1 MNVTAAMSAWR
12 YDKRLLLSCQPQ
24 VNSSPLRMFDRP
36 LTLFNGAPRRAL
48 WLLAALVS
56 LVHWWVLAEGR
67 WDLGLNNA
75 TPTRP
80 PANLVFNTR
89 RIEVPAPTAS
99 KPAARV
105 IQPARLRVK
114 PAATKTAAP
123 EASPLPAEAPSILA
137 AAAVLPEPALPPPPV
152 APAEASP
159 GKTDLQPQAQ
169 APAVPAEPLPAVAAA
184 QPEPAKV
191 PPALS
196 IPSSVRLKYKL
207 TGLSRGLNYHANGE
221 LNWLREANRYESSM
235 VVSAFLLGSR
245 SMTSVGEVTADGLA
259 PKRFGDKARNE
270 LAVHFDADKG
280 KITFSANR
288 PELPWQRGAQD
299 RLSVFF
305 QLAGLLGGQADGVPT
320 GTRIALYTVG
330 PRDAETWTFIVE
342 NMDNLSLPMGE
353 IKALRLTREPKREF
367 DQKIE
372 TWFAPSMSYWPVRI
386 KITQS
391 NGDFVDQQL
400 SGTSA
405 P

>member
-1 MNVTAAMSAWR
+1 MT
-12 YDKRLLLSCQPQ
+12 
-24 VNSSPLRMFDRP
+24 DRP
-36 LTLFNGAPRRAL
+36 PTLTHSAPRRAL
-48 WLLAALVS
+48 WVRAALVS
-56 LVHWWVLAEGR
+56 LVHWWVLADGP
-67 WDLGLNNA
+67 WDLGLSQA
-75 TPTRP
+75 SPSQP
-80 PANLVFNTR
+80 PAKLVFDTR
-89 RIEVPAPTAS
+89 RIELPAPAPS

-105 IQPARLRVK
+105 IQSARVSAKPSAAKTSAPA
-114 PAATKTAAP
+114 
-123 EASPLPAEAPSILA
+123 ASPLPAEAAPVLA
-137 AAAVLPEPALPPPPV
+137 AAPVLPEPAAPPLP
-152 APAEASP
+152 AAQAEASP
-159 GKTDLQPQAQ
+159 GQTDSQPQAQ
-169 APAVPAEPLPAVAAA
+169 APAAQTETPPAVAATQSA
-184 QPEPAKV
+184 QSPS
-191 PPALS
+191 ALS
-196 IPSSVRLKYKL
+196 IPSSVRLTYKM

-221 LNWLREANRYESSM
+221 LNWRREANRYESSM

-259 PKRFGDKARNE
+259 PKRFGDKARSE
-270 LAVHFDADKG
+270 LAAHFDADKG

-305 QLAGLLGGQADGVPT
+305 QLAGLLAGQAGAVPT

-330 PRDAETWTFIVE
+330 PRDAETWTFIVDSME
-342 NMDNLSLPMGE
+342 NLNLPVGD
-353 IKALRLTREPKREF
+353 IKALRVTREPLREF

-400 SGTSA
+400 SGSSA

>member
-1 MNVTAAMSAWR
+1 MT
-12 YDKRLLLSCQPQ
+12 
-24 VNSSPLRMFDRP
+24 DRP
-36 LTLFNGAPRRAL
+36 PTLTHSAPRRAL
-48 WLLAALVS
+48 WALAALVC
-56 LVHWWVLAEGR
+56 LVHWWVLADGP
-67 WDLGLNNA
+67 WDLGLNKA
-75 TPTRP
+75 SPGRP
-80 PANLVFNTR
+80 PANLVFDTR
-89 RIEVPAPTAS
+89 RIELPAPAPS

-105 IQPARLRVK
+105 IQSARASVK
-114 PAATKTAAP
+114 PSAAMVSAPAA
-123 EASPLPAEAPSILA
+123 STLPAEAPPVLA
-137 AAAVLPEPALPPPPV
+137 AAPVLPEPAEPPLPAAPAEDPPV
-152 APAEASP
+152 LAAAPVLPEPAAPPLPAAPAEAPP
-159 GKTDLQPQAQ
+159 GQTDTQPQAQ
-169 APAVPAEPLPAVAAA
+169 APAAQEETPPAFSATEPQPA
-184 QPEPAKV
+184 QSPS
-191 PPALS
+191 ALS
-196 IPSSVRLKYKL
+196 IPSSVRLTYKM

-221 LNWLREANRYESSM
+221 LNWRREANRYESSM

-270 LAVHFDADKG
+270 LAAHFDADKG

-305 QLAGLLGGQADGVPT
+305 QLAGLLAGQAGAVPT

-342 NMDNLSLPMGE
+342 TMDNLSLPVGE

-400 SGTSA
+400 SGSSE

>member
-1 MNVTAAMSAWR
+1 MT
-12 YDKRLLLSCQPQ
+12 
-24 VNSSPLRMFDRP
+24 DRP
-36 LTLFNGAPRRAL
+36 PTLTHSAPRRAL
-48 WLLAALVS
+48 WVLAALVS
-56 LVHWWVLAEGR
+56 LVHWWVLADGP
-67 WDLGLNNA
+67 WDLGLNK
-75 TPTRP
+75 TSPSRP
-80 PANLVFNTR
+80 PANLVFDTR
-89 RIEVPAPTAS
+89 RIELPAPAPS

-105 IQPARLRVK
+105 IQSARASVK
-114 PAATKTAAP
+114 PSAAMVSAPAASTLPAEDPPVLAAAP
-123 EASPLPAEAPSILA
+123 ALPEPAAPPLPAAPAEAP
-137 AAAVLPEPALPPPPV
+137 
-152 APAEASP
+152 P
-159 GKTDLQPQAQ
+159 GHTDTQPQAQ
-169 APAVPAEPLPAVAAA
+169 APAAQKETPPAVSATEPQPA
-184 QPEPAKV
+184 QPPS
-191 PPALS
+191 ALS
-196 IPSSVRLKYKL
+196 IPSSVRLTYKM

-221 LNWLREANRYESSM
+221 LNWRREANRYESSM

-270 LAVHFDADKG
+270 LAAHFDADKG

-305 QLAGLLGGQADGVPT
+305 QLAGLLAGQAGAAPT

-342 NMDNLSLPMGE
+342 SMDNLSLPVGE

-400 SGTSA
+400 SGSSE

>member
-1 MNVTAAMSAWR
+1 MSAWR
-12 YDKRLLLSCQPQ
+12 YDKWLLLTCQPR
-24 VNSSPLRMFDRP
+24 VNSSSPHMIDRP
-36 LTLFNGAPRRAL
+36 LTLIHSAPRRAL

-56 LVHWWVLAEGR
+56 LVHWWVLADGPL
-67 WDLGLNNA
+67 DLGLKQA
-75 TPTRP
+75 TPTP
-80 PANLVFNTR
+80 LPANLVFNTR
-89 RIEVPAPTAS
+89 HIEVPAPPAS
-99 KPAARV
+99 TPAAGFIQSARV
-105 IQPARLRVK
+105 RVK
-114 PAATKTAAP
+114 PPTTRTAALA
-123 EASPLPAEAPSILA
+123 ASPGPAEAPSIMA
-137 AAAVLPEPALPPPPV
+137 AAPVLPEPAAAPLPV
-152 APAEASP
+152 APVNASP
-159 GKTDLQPQAQ
+159 GQTDAQPQAQ
-169 APAVPAEPLPAVAAA
+169 APAVPAA
-184 QPEPAKV
+184 QPPVVATAQPALA
-191 PPALS
+191 PSALS
-196 IPSSVRLKYKL
+196 IPSSVRLTYKM

-270 LAVHFDADKG
+270 LAAHFDADKG

-288 PELPWQRGAQD
+288 PELPWQQGAQD

-305 QLAGLLGGQADGVPT
+305 QLAGLLAGQAGAVPT
-320 GTRIALYTVG
+320 GTRIAIYTVG
-330 PRDAETWTFIVE
+330 PRDADTWTFVIE
-342 NMDNLSLPMGE
+342 DIEKLSLPMGE
-353 IKALRLTREPKREF
+353 IQALRLTREPKREF

>member
-1 MNVTAAMSAWR
+1 MT
-12 YDKRLLLSCQPQ
+12 
-24 VNSSPLRMFDRP
+24 DRP
-36 LTLFNGAPRRAL
+36 PTLTHSAPRRAL
-48 WLLAALVS
+48 CVLAALVS
-56 LVHWWVLAEGR
+56 LVHWWVLADGP
-67 WDLGLNNA
+67 WDLGLSQA
-75 TPTRP
+75 SPSQP
-80 PANLVFNTR
+80 PANLVFDTR
-89 RIEVPAPTAS
+89 RIELPAPAPS

-105 IQPARLRVK
+105 IQSARVSAKPSAAKTLAPA
-114 PAATKTAAP
+114 
-123 EASPLPAEAPSILA
+123 ASPLPAEAAPLLA
-137 AAAVLPEPALPPPPV
+137 AAPVLPEPALPEPAAPPLPA
-152 APAEASP
+152 APAEATP
-159 GKTDLQPQAQ
+159 GQTDTQPQAQ
-169 APAVPAEPLPAVAAA
+169 APAAQTETPPAVAAPQSA
-184 QPEPAKV
+184 QSPS
-191 PPALS
+191 ALS
-196 IPSSVRLKYKL
+196 IPSSVRLTYKM

-221 LNWLREANRYESSM
+221 LNWRREANRYESSM

-270 LAVHFDADKG
+270 LAAHFDADKG

-305 QLAGLLGGQADGVPT
+305 QLAGLLAGQAGAVPT

-342 NMDNLSLPMGE
+342 SMENLNLPVGD
-353 IKALRLTREPKREF
+353 IKALRVTREPLREF

-400 SGTSA
+400 SGSSA

>member
-1 MNVTAAMSAWR
+1 MTE
-12 YDKRLLLSCQPQ
+12 
-24 VNSSPLRMFDRP
+24 RP
-36 LTLFNGAPRRAL
+36 PTLTHSAPRRAL
-48 WLLAALVS
+48 WVLAALVS
-56 LVHWWVLAEGR
+56 LVHWWVLADGP
-67 WDLGLNNA
+67 WDLGLSQA
-75 TPTRP
+75 SPSQP
-80 PANLVFNTR
+80 PAKLVFDTR
-89 RIEVPAPTAS
+89 RIELPAPAPS
-99 KPAARV
+99 KPAVRLIQSARV
-105 IQPARLRVK
+105 SAKPSAAQTSAPA
-114 PAATKTAAP
+114 
-123 EASPLPAEAPSILA
+123 ASPLPAEAAPVLA
-137 AAAVLPEPALPPPPV
+137 AAPVLPEPALPEPAAPPLPA
-152 APAEASP
+152 APAEATP
-159 GKTDLQPQAQ
+159 GQTDTQPQAQ
-169 APAVPAEPLPAVAAA
+169 APAAQTEIPPAVAAPQSA
-184 QPEPAKV
+184 QLPS
-191 PPALS
+191 ALS
-196 IPSSVRLKYKL
+196 IPSSVRLTYKM

-221 LNWLREANRYESSM
+221 LNWRREANRYESSM

-270 LAVHFDADKG
+270 LAAHFDADKG

-305 QLAGLLGGQADGVPT
+305 QLAGLLAGQAGAVPT

-342 NMDNLSLPMGE
+342 SMENLNLPVGD
-353 IKALRLTREPKREF
+353 IKALRVTREPLREF

-400 SGTSA
+400 SGSSA

>member
-1 MNVTAAMSAWR
+1 
-12 YDKRLLLSCQPQ
+12 
-24 VNSSPLRMFDRP
+24 
-36 LTLFNGAPRRAL
+36 
-48 WLLAALVS
+48 
-56 LVHWWVLAEGR
+56 
-67 WDLGLNNA
+67 
-75 TPTRP
+75 
-80 PANLVFNTR
+80 
-89 RIEVPAPTAS
+89 
-99 KPAARV
+99 
-105 IQPARLRVK
+105 
-114 PAATKTAAP
+114 
-123 EASPLPAEAPSILA
+123 
-137 AAAVLPEPALPPPPV
+137 
-152 APAEASP
+152 
-159 GKTDLQPQAQ
+159 
-169 APAVPAEPLPAVAAA
+169 
-184 QPEPAKV
+184 
-191 PPALS
+191 
-196 IPSSVRLKYKL
+196 
-207 TGLSRGLNYHANGE
+207 
-221 LNWLREANRYESSM
+221 M

-270 LAVHFDADKG
+270 LAAHFDADKG

-305 QLAGLLGGQADGVPT
+305 QLAGLLAGQAGAVPT

-342 NMDNLSLPMGE
+342 NMDNLSLPVGD

-400 SGTSA
+400 SGSSE

>member
-1 MNVTAAMSAWR
+1 
-12 YDKRLLLSCQPQ
+12 
-24 VNSSPLRMFDRP
+24 
-36 LTLFNGAPRRAL
+36 
-48 WLLAALVS
+48 
-56 LVHWWVLAEGR
+56 
-67 WDLGLNNA
+67 LGLNNA

-89 RIEVPAPTAS
+89 RIEVPAPAAS

-184 QPEPAKV
+184 QPEPTQS
-191 PPALS
+191 PSALS
-196 IPSSVRLKYKL
+196 IPNSVRLSYKI

-245 SMTSVGEVTADGLA
+245 SMTSVGEVTADGLS

-305 QLAGLLGGQADGVPT
+305 QLAGLLGGQAGAVPT

-342 NMDNLSLPMGE
+342 NMENLSLPMGE

>member
-1 MNVTAAMSAWR
+1 
-12 YDKRLLLSCQPQ
+12 
-24 VNSSPLRMFDRP
+24 
-36 LTLFNGAPRRAL
+36 
-48 WLLAALVS
+48 
-56 LVHWWVLAEGR
+56 
-67 WDLGLNNA
+67 
-75 TPTRP
+75 
-80 PANLVFNTR
+80 
-89 RIEVPAPTAS
+89 

-105 IQPARLRVK
+105 IHSARASVK
-114 PAATKTAAP
+114 PSAAKTSPPA
-123 EASPLPAEAPSILA
+123 ASPLPAGAPPVLA
-137 AAAVLPEPALPPPPV
+137 AAPALPEPAAPPLPA
-152 APAEASP
+152 APAEAPP
-159 GKTDLQPQAQ
+159 GQTDTQPQAQ
-169 APAVPAEPLPAVAAA
+169 APAAQEETPPAVSATEPQPA
-184 QPEPAKV
+184 QSPS
-191 PPALS
+191 ALS
-196 IPSSVRLKYKL
+196 IPSSVRLTYKM

-221 LNWLREANRYESSM
+221 LNWRREANRYESSM

-270 LAVHFDADKG
+270 LAAHFDSDKG

-305 QLAGLLGGQADGVPT
+305 QLAGLLAGQAGAVPT

-342 NMDNLSLPMGE
+342 TMDNLSLPAGE

-400 SGTSA
+400 SGSSE

>member
-1 MNVTAAMSAWR
+1 MT
-12 YDKRLLLSCQPQ
+12 
-24 VNSSPLRMFDRP
+24 DRP
-36 LTLFNGAPRRAL
+36 PTLTHSAPRRAL
-48 WLLAALVS
+48 WALAALVC
-56 LVHWWVLAEGR
+56 LVHWWVLADGP
-67 WDLGLNNA
+67 WDLGLNKA
-75 TPTRP
+75 SPSRP
-80 PANLVFNTR
+80 PANLVFDTR
-89 RIEVPAPTAS
+89 RIELPAPAPS

-105 IQPARLRVK
+105 IQSARASVK
-114 PAATKTAAP
+114 PSAAMVSAPAA
-123 EASPLPAEAPSILA
+123 STLPAEDPPVLA
-137 AAAVLPEPALPPPPV
+137 AAPVLPEPAAPPLPAAPAEDPPV
-152 APAEASP
+152 LAAAPVLPEPAAPPLPAAPAEAPP
-159 GKTDLQPQAQ
+159 GQTDTQPQAQ
-169 APAVPAEPLPAVAAA
+169 APAAQEETPPAVSATEPQPA
-184 QPEPAKV
+184 QSPS
-191 PPALS
+191 ALS
-196 IPSSVRLKYKL
+196 IPSSVRLTYKM

-221 LNWLREANRYESSM
+221 LNWRREANRYESSM

-270 LAVHFDADKG
+270 LAAHFDADKG

-305 QLAGLLGGQADGVPT
+305 QLAGLLAGQAGAVPT

-342 NMDNLSLPMGE
+342 TMDNLSLPLGE

-400 SGTSA
+400 SGSSE

>member
-1 MNVTAAMSAWR
+1 MT
-12 YDKRLLLSCQPQ
+12 
-24 VNSSPLRMFDRP
+24 DRP
-36 LTLFNGAPRRAL
+36 PTLTHSAPRRAL
-48 WLLAALVS
+48 WVLAALVS
-56 LVHWWVLAEGR
+56 LVHWWVLADGP
-67 WDLGLNNA
+67 WDLGLGQA
-75 TPTRP
+75 SPSQP
-80 PANLVFNTR
+80 PANLVFDTR
-89 RIEVPAPTAS
+89 RIELPAPTPS

-105 IQPARLRVK
+105 IQSARVSAKPSAAQTSAPA
-114 PAATKTAAP
+114 
-123 EASPLPAEAPSILA
+123 ASPLPAEAAPVLA
-137 AAAVLPEPALPPPPV
+137 AAPVLPEPALPEPAAPPLPA
-152 APAEASP
+152 APAEATP
-159 GKTDLQPQAQ
+159 GQTDTQPQAQ
-169 APAVPAEPLPAVAAA
+169 APAAQTETPPAVAAPQSA
-184 QPEPAKV
+184 QSPS
-191 PPALS
+191 ALS
-196 IPSSVRLKYKL
+196 IPSSVRLTYKM

-221 LNWLREANRYESSM
+221 LNWRREANRYESSM

-270 LAVHFDADKG
+270 LAAHFDADKG

-305 QLAGLLGGQADGVPT
+305 QLAGLLAGQAGAVPT

-342 NMDNLSLPMGE
+342 TMDNLSLPVGD

-400 SGTSA
+400 SGSSE

>member
-1 MNVTAAMSAWR
+1 MT
-12 YDKRLLLSCQPQ
+12 DRLPT
-24 VNSSPLRMFDRP
+24 
-36 LTLFNGAPRRAL
+36 LTHSAPRRAL
-48 WLLAALVS
+48 WVLAALVS
-56 LVHWWVLAEGR
+56 LVHWWVLADGP
-67 WDLGLNNA
+67 WDLGLSQA
-75 TPTRP
+75 SPSQP
-80 PANLVFNTR
+80 PAKLVFDTR
-89 RIEVPAPTAS
+89 RIELPAPS

-105 IQPARLRVK
+105 IQSARVSAKPSAAQTSAPA
-114 PAATKTAAP
+114 
-123 EASPLPAEAPSILA
+123 ASPLPAEAAPVLA
-137 AAAVLPEPALPPPPV
+137 AAPVLPEPALPEPAAPPLPA

-159 GKTDLQPQAQ
+159 GQTDSQPQAQ
-169 APAVPAEPLPAVAAA
+169 APATQTETPPAVAAPQSA
-184 QPEPAKV
+184 QSPS
-191 PPALS
+191 ALS
-196 IPSSVRLKYKL
+196 IPSSVRLSYKM

-221 LNWLREANRYESSM
+221 LNWRREANRYESSM

-270 LAVHFDADKG
+270 LAAHFDADKG

-305 QLAGLLGGQADGVPT
+305 QLAGLLAGQAGAVPT

-342 NMDNLSLPMGE
+342 SMENLNLPVGD
-353 IKALRLTREPKREF
+353 IKALRVTREPLREF

-400 SGTSA
+400 SGSSA

>member
-1 MNVTAAMSAWR
+1 MT
-12 YDKRLLLSCQPQ
+12 
-24 VNSSPLRMFDRP
+24 DRP
-36 LTLFNGAPRRAL
+36 PTLTHSAPRRAL
-48 WLLAALVS
+48 WALAALVC
-56 LVHWWVLAEGR
+56 LVHWWVLADGP
-67 WDLGLNNA
+67 WDLGLNKA
-75 TPTRP
+75 SPSRP
-80 PANLVFNTR
+80 PANLVFDTR
-89 RIEVPAPTAS
+89 RIELPAPAPS

-105 IQPARLRVK
+105 IQSARASVK
-114 PAATKTAAP
+114 PSAAMVSAPAA
-123 EASPLPAEAPSILA
+123 STLPAEDPPVLA
-137 AAAVLPEPALPPPPV
+137 AAPVLPEPAAPPLPAAPAEDPPV
-152 APAEASP
+152 LAAAPVLPEPAAPPLPAAPAEAPP
-159 GKTDLQPQAQ
+159 GQTDTQPQAQ
-169 APAVPAEPLPAVAAA
+169 APAAQEETPPAVSATEPQPA
-184 QPEPAKV
+184 QSPS
-191 PPALS
+191 ALS
-196 IPSSVRLKYKL
+196 IPSSVRLTYKM

-221 LNWLREANRYESSM
+221 LNWRREANRYESSM

-270 LAVHFDADKG
+270 LAAHFDADKG

-305 QLAGLLGGQADGVPT
+305 QLAGLLAGQAGAVPT

-342 NMDNLSLPMGE
+342 TMDNLSLPVGE

-400 SGTSA
+400 SGSSE

>member
-1 MNVTAAMSAWR
+1 MT
-12 YDKRLLLSCQPQ
+12 
-24 VNSSPLRMFDRP
+24 DRP
-36 LTLFNGAPRRAL
+36 PKLTHSAPRRAL
-48 WLLAALVS
+48 WALAALVC
-56 LVHWWVLAEGR
+56 LVHWWVLADGP
-67 WDLGLNNA
+67 WDLGLNRA
-75 TPTRP
+75 SPGRP
-80 PANLVFNTR
+80 PANLVFDTR
-89 RIEVPAPTAS
+89 RIEVPAPAPS

-105 IQPARLRVK
+105 IQSARASVK
-114 PAATKTAAP
+114 PSAAKTSAP
-123 EASPLPAEAPSILA
+123 AASPLPAEAPPVLA
-137 AAAVLPEPALPPPPV
+137 AAPALPEPAATPLPP

-159 GKTDLQPQAQ
+159 GQTDTQPQAQ
-169 APAVPAEPLPAVAAA
+169 APAAQEETPQAAA
-184 QPEPAKV
+184 ATQSAQSPS
-191 PPALS
+191 ALS
-196 IPSSVRLKYKL
+196 IPSSVRLTYKM

-221 LNWLREANRYESSM
+221 LNWRREANRYESSM

-270 LAVHFDADKG
+270 LAAHFDPDKG

-305 QLAGLLGGQADGVPT
+305 QLAGLLAGQAGAVPT

-342 NMDNLSLPMGE
+342 NMDNLNLPVGD

-400 SGTSA
+400 SGSSE

>member
-1 MNVTAAMSAWR
+1 MSAWR
-12 YDKRLLLSCQPQ
+12 YDKWLLLTCQPK
-24 VNSSPLRMFDRP
+24 VNSSSPHMIDRP
-36 LTLFNGAPRRAL
+36 LTLIHSAPRRAL

-56 LVHWWVLAEGR
+56 LVHWWVLADGPL
-67 WDLGLNNA
+67 DLGLKQA
-75 TPTRP
+75 TPTP
-80 PANLVFNTR
+80 LPANLVFNTR
-89 RIEVPAPTAS
+89 HIEVPAPPAS
-99 KPAARV
+99 TPAAGFIQSARV
-105 IQPARLRVK
+105 RVK
-114 PAATKTAAP
+114 PPTTRTAAP
-123 EASPLPAEAPSILA
+123 TASPGPAEAPSIMA
-137 AAAVLPEPALPPPPV
+137 AAPVLPEPAAAPLPV
-152 APAEASP
+152 APVNTSP
-159 GKTDLQPQAQ
+159 GQTDAQPQAQ
-169 APAVPAEPLPAVAAA
+169 APAVPAA
-184 QPEPAKV
+184 QPPVVATAQ
-191 PPALS
+191 PALAPS
-196 IPSSVRLKYKL
+196 ALSLPSSVRLTYKM

-270 LAVHFDADKG
+270 LAAHFDADKG

-305 QLAGLLGGQADGVPT
+305 QLAGLLAGQAGAVPT

-342 NMDNLSLPMGE
+342 NMDNLSLPVGD

>member
-1 MNVTAAMSAWR
+1 MT
-12 YDKRLLLSCQPQ
+12 
-24 VNSSPLRMFDRP
+24 DRP
-36 LTLFNGAPRRAL
+36 PMLIPSAPRRAL
-48 WLLAALVS
+48 WVLAALVS
-56 LVHWWVLAEGR
+56 LMHWWVLADGPL
-67 WDLGLNNA
+67 DLGLNNT

-89 RIEVPAPTAS
+89 HIEVPLTAAS
-99 KPAARV
+99 KPAAGV
-105 IQPARLRVK
+105 IQAARLRVK
-114 PAATKTAAP
+114 PPA
-123 EASPLPAEAPSILA
+123 ASPSPAQAPSILA
-137 AAAVLPEPALPPPPV
+137 AAPVLPEPAAAPLPV
-152 APAEASP
+152 AQVEASP
-159 GKTDLQPQAQ
+159 GQTDAQPLAQ
-169 APAVPAEPLPAVAAA
+169 APAIQAEPPPVVAAA
-184 QPEPAKV
+184 QPEPTQS
-191 PPALS
+191 PSALS
-196 IPSSVRLKYKL
+196 IPNSVRLSYKM

-270 LAVHFDADKG
+270 LAAHFDADKG

-320 GTRIALYTVG
+320 GTRIAIYTVG

-342 NMDNLSLPMGE
+342 NMENLSLPMGE
-353 IKALRLTREPKREF
+353 IKALRVTREPKREF

-400 SGTSA
+400 SGSSA

>member
-1 MNVTAAMSAWR
+1 MT
-12 YDKRLLLSCQPQ
+12 
-24 VNSSPLRMFDRP
+24 DRP
-36 LTLFNGAPRRAL
+36 PTLTHSAPRRAL
-48 WLLAALVS
+48 WALAALVC
-56 LVHWWVLAEGR
+56 LVHWWVLADGP
-67 WDLGLNNA
+67 WDLGLNKA
-75 TPTRP
+75 LPSRP
-80 PANLVFNTR
+80 PTNLVFNTR
-89 RIEVPAPTAS
+89 RIEVPAPAPS

-105 IQPARLRVK
+105 IQSARASVK
-114 PAATKTAAP
+114 PSAAMVSAPAA
-123 EASPLPAEAPSILA
+123 STLPAEDPPVLA
-137 AAAVLPEPALPPPPV
+137 AAPVLPEPAAPPLPA
-152 APAEASP
+152 APAEAPP
-159 GKTDLQPQAQ
+159 GQTDSQPQAQ
-169 APAVPAEPLPAVAAA
+169 APAAQEETPPAVSATEPQPA
-184 QPEPAKV
+184 QSPS
-191 PPALS
+191 ALS
-196 IPSSVRLKYKL
+196 IPSSVRLTYKM

-221 LNWLREANRYESSM
+221 LNWRREANRYESSM

-270 LAVHFDADKG
+270 LAAHFDADKG

-305 QLAGLLGGQADGVPT
+305 QLAGLLAGQAGAVPT

-342 NMDNLSLPMGE
+342 TMDNLSLPVGE

-400 SGTSA
+400 SGSSE

>member
-1 MNVTAAMSAWR
+1 MT
-12 YDKRLLLSCQPQ
+12 
-24 VNSSPLRMFDRP
+24 DRP
-36 LTLFNGAPRRAL
+36 PTLTHSAPRRAL
-48 WLLAALVS
+48 WALAALVC
-56 LVHWWVLAEGR
+56 LVHWWVLADR
-67 WDLGLNNA
+67 PWDLGLSKA
-75 TPTRP
+75 SPSRP
-80 PANLVFNTR
+80 PANLVFDTR
-89 RIEVPAPTAS
+89 RIEVPAPAPAPS

-105 IQPARLRVK
+105 IQSARASVK
-114 PAATKTAAP
+114 PSAAMVSAPAASTLPAEDPPVLAAAP
-123 EASPLPAEAPSILA
+123 ALPEPAEPPLPAAPAEAP
-137 AAAVLPEPALPPPPV
+137 
-152 APAEASP
+152 P
-159 GKTDLQPQAQ
+159 GQTDSQPQAQ
-169 APAVPAEPLPAVAAA
+169 APAAQEETPAAFSATEPQPA
-184 QPEPAKV
+184 QSPS
-191 PPALS
+191 ALS
-196 IPSSVRLKYKL
+196 IPSSVRLTYKM

-221 LNWLREANRYESSM
+221 LNWRREANRYESSM

-270 LAVHFDADKG
+270 LAAHFDADKG

-305 QLAGLLGGQADGVPT
+305 QLAGLLAGQAGAVPT

-342 NMDNLSLPMGE
+342 TMDNLSLPVGE

-400 SGTSA
+400 SGSSE

>member
-1 MNVTAAMSAWR
+1 
-12 YDKRLLLSCQPQ
+12 
-24 VNSSPLRMFDRP
+24 MFDRP

-89 RIEVPAPTAS
+89 RIEAPAPTAS

-184 QPEPAKV
+184 QPEPAKM

-196 IPSSVRLKYKL
+196 IPGSVRLKYKL

>member
-1 MNVTAAMSAWR
+1 
-12 YDKRLLLSCQPQ
+12 
-24 VNSSPLRMFDRP
+24 MFDRP

-259 PKRFGDKARNE
+259 PKCFGDKARNE

>member
-1 MNVTAAMSAWR
+1 MI
-12 YDKRLLLSCQPQ
+12 
-24 VNSSPLRMFDRP
+24 DRP
-36 LTLFNGAPRRAL
+36 STLIPSAPRRAL
-48 WLLAALVS
+48 WLLAALVT
-56 LVHWWVLAEGR
+56 LVHWWVLADGPL
-67 WDLGLNNA
+67 DLGLNNI
-75 TPTRP
+75 TPTGP

-89 RIEVPAPTAS
+89 RIEVPTPPAS
-99 KPAARV
+99 KPAAGV
-105 IQPARLRVK
+105 IQAARLGVK
-114 PAATKTAAP
+114 PPA
-123 EASPLPAEAPSILA
+123 ASPLPAEEPSILA
-137 AAAVLPEPALPPPPV
+137 AVPVPPEPAAAPLPV
-152 APAEASP
+152 APVEASP
-159 GKTDLQPQAQ
+159 GQTDAQPQAQ
-169 APAVPAEPLPAVAAA
+169 APAVQAEPPPVVAAA
-184 QPEPAKV
+184 QPEQAQSPST
-191 PPALS
+191 LS
-196 IPSSVRLKYKL
+196 IPNSVRLTYKM

-270 LAVHFDADKG
+270 LAAHFDADKG

-305 QLAGLLGGQADGVPT
+305 QLAGLLAGQAGAVPT
-320 GTRIALYTVG
+320 GTRIAIYTVG

-342 NMDNLSLPMGE
+342 NMENLNLPVGE

-400 SGTSA
+400 SGTST

>member
-1 MNVTAAMSAWR
+1 
-12 YDKRLLLSCQPQ
+12 
-24 VNSSPLRMFDRP
+24 MFDRP
-36 LTLFNGAPRRAL
+36 LTLFNGTPRRAL

-89 RIEVPAPTAS
+89 RIEIPAPAAS

-123 EASPLPAEAPSILA
+123 EASPLPAEAPSTLA

-245 SMTSVGEVTADGLA
+245 SMTSVGEVTADGLS

-305 QLAGLLGGQADGVPT
+305 QLAGLLGGQAGAVPT

-342 NMDNLSLPMGE
+342 NMENLSLPMGE

-400 SGTSA
+400 SGSSA

>member
-1 MNVTAAMSAWR
+1 MT
-12 YDKRLLLSCQPQ
+12 DLP
-24 VNSSPLRMFDRP
+24 PT
-36 LTLFNGAPRRAL
+36 LTHSAPRRAL
-48 WLLAALVS
+48 WALAALVC
-56 LVHWWVLAEGR
+56 LVHWWVLADGH
-67 WDLGLNNA
+67 WDLGLNKA
-75 TPTRP
+75 SQSRP
-80 PANLVFNTR
+80 PANLVFDTR
-89 RIEVPAPTAS
+89 RIELPAPAPS

-105 IQPARLRVK
+105 IQSARASVK
-114 PAATKTAAP
+114 PSAAMVSAPAA
-123 EASPLPAEAPSILA
+123 STLPAEDPPVLA
-137 AAAVLPEPALPPPPV
+137 AAPVLPEPAAPPLPA
-152 APAEASP
+152 APAEAPP
-159 GKTDLQPQAQ
+159 GQTDTQPQAQ
-169 APAVPAEPLPAVAAA
+169 APAAQEETPPAVSATEPQPA
-184 QPEPAKV
+184 QSPS
-191 PPALS
+191 ALS
-196 IPSSVRLKYKL
+196 IPSSVRLTYKM

-221 LNWLREANRYESSM
+221 LNWRREANRYESSM

-270 LAVHFDADKG
+270 LAAHFDADKG

-305 QLAGLLGGQADGVPT
+305 QLAGLLAGQAGAVPT

-342 NMDNLSLPMGE
+342 TMDNLSLPVGE

-400 SGTSA
+400 SGSSE

>member
-1 MNVTAAMSAWR
+1 MNIKAKMSGWR
-12 YDKRLLLSCQPQ
+12 YDKWLLLSCQPQ
-24 VNSSPLRMFDRP
+24 VNSSPLRMIDRP
-36 LTLFNGAPRRAL
+36 LTLIHSAPRRAL
-48 WLLAALVS
+48 WVLAALVS
-56 LVHWWVLAEGR
+56 LMHWWVLADGPL
-67 WDLGLNNA
+67 DLGLNNA

-89 RIEVPAPTAS
+89 RIEVPAPAAS
-99 KPAARV
+99 KPAAGV

-114 PAATKTAAP
+114 PPT
-123 EASPLPAEAPSILA
+123 ASPSPAQAPSILA
-137 AAAVLPEPALPPPPV
+137 AAPVLPEPAAAPLPV
-152 APAEASP
+152 APAEAPP
-159 GKTDLQPQAQ
+159 GQTEAQPQAQ
-169 APAVPAEPLPAVAAA
+169 APAVQAEPPPLVTSA
-184 QPEPAKV
+184 QPEPTQS
-191 PPALS
+191 PSALS
-196 IPSSVRLKYKL
+196 IPNSVRLSYKM

-270 LAVHFDADKG
+270 LAAHFDADKG

-305 QLAGLLGGQADGVPT
+305 QLAGLLAGQAGAVPT
-320 GTRIALYTVG
+320 GTRIAIYTVG

-342 NMDNLSLPMGE
+342 SMENLKLPVGE

>member
-1 MNVTAAMSAWR
+1 
-12 YDKRLLLSCQPQ
+12 
-24 VNSSPLRMFDRP
+24 
-36 LTLFNGAPRRAL
+36 
-48 WLLAALVS
+48 
-56 LVHWWVLAEGR
+56 VLADGPL
-67 WDLGLNNA
+67 DLGLNNT
-75 TPTRP
+75 TPTGP

-89 RIEVPAPTAS
+89 RIEVPTPPAS
-99 KPAARV
+99 KPAAGV
-105 IQPARLRVK
+105 IQAARLRVK
-114 PAATKTAAP
+114 PPA
-123 EASPLPAEAPSILA
+123 ASPLPAEEPSILA
-137 AAAVLPEPALPPPPV
+137 AIPVPPEPAAAPLPV
-152 APAEASP
+152 APVEASP
-159 GKTDLQPQAQ
+159 GQTDAQPQAQ
-169 APAVPAEPLPAVAAA
+169 APAIQAEPPPVVAAA
-184 QPEPAKV
+184 QPEPAQSSS
-191 PPALS
+191 ALS
-196 IPSSVRLKYKL
+196 IPSSVRLTYKM

-270 LAVHFDADKG
+270 LAAHFDADKG

-305 QLAGLLGGQADGVPT
+305 QLAGLLAGQAGAVPT
-320 GTRIALYTVG
+320 GTRIAIYTVG

-342 NMDNLSLPMGE
+342 NMENLNLPVGE

-400 SGTSA
+400 SGTST

>member
-1 MNVTAAMSAWR
+1 MN
-12 YDKRLLLSCQPQ
+12 
-24 VNSSPLRMFDRP
+24 DRP
-36 LTLFNGAPRRAL
+36 PTLTHSAPRRAL
-48 WLLAALVS
+48 WVLAALVS
-56 LVHWWVLAEGR
+56 LLHWWVLADGP
-67 WDLGLNNA
+67 WDLGLSQA
-75 TPTRP
+75 SPSQP
-80 PANLVFNTR
+80 PADLVFDTR
-89 RIEVPAPTAS
+89 RIELPAPAPS

-105 IQPARLRVK
+105 IQSARVSAK
-114 PAATKTAAP
+114 PSAAQTSAPAAG
-123 EASPLPAEAPSILA
+123 PLPAEAAPVLA
-137 AAAVLPEPALPPPPV
+137 AAPVLPEPALPEPAAPPLPA
-152 APAEASP
+152 APAEATP
-159 GKTDLQPQAQ
+159 GQTDTQPQAQ
-169 APAVPAEPLPAVAAA
+169 APAAQTETPPAVAAPQSA
-184 QPEPAKV
+184 QSPS
-191 PPALS
+191 ALS
-196 IPSSVRLKYKL
+196 IPSSVRLSYKM

-221 LNWLREANRYESSM
+221 LNWRREANRYESSM

-259 PKRFGDKARNE
+259 PKRFGEKARNE
-270 LAVHFDADKG
+270 LAAHFDADKG

-305 QLAGLLGGQADGVPT
+305 QLAGLLAGQAGAVPT

-342 NMDNLSLPMGE
+342 SMENLNLPVGD
-353 IKALRLTREPKREF
+353 IKALRVTREPLREF

-386 KITQS
+386 KITQN

-400 SGTSA
+400 SGSSA

>member
-1 MNVTAAMSAWR
+1 MI
-12 YDKRLLLSCQPQ
+12 Y
-24 VNSSPLRMFDRP
+24 RP
-36 LTLFNGAPRRAL
+36 LTLIHSAPRRAL

-56 LVHWWVLAEGR
+56 LVHWWVLADGPL
-67 WDLGLNNA
+67 DLGLKHA
-75 TPTRP
+75 TPTPRP
-80 PANLVFNTR
+80 VNLVFNTR
-89 RIEVPAPTAS
+89 HIEVPTPPAS
-99 KPAARV
+99 KPAAGFIQSARV
-105 IQPARLRVK
+105 RVK
-114 PAATKTAAP
+114 TPANKTAAP
-123 EASPLPAEAPSILA
+123 EASPLPAEAPSIVA
-137 AAAVLPEPALPPPPV
+137 AAPVLPEPAAAPLPL
-152 APAEASP
+152 ASADALP
-159 GKTDLQPQAQ
+159 GQTDAKPQAQ
-169 APAVPAEPLPAVAAA
+169 MPAGQAEPRPDVAAA
-184 QPEPAKV
+184 QPEPAQS
-191 PPALS
+191 PSALS
-196 IPSSVRLKYKL
+196 IPNSVRLSYKM

-270 LAVHFDADKG
+270 LAAHFDADKG

-305 QLAGLLGGQADGVPT
+305 QLAGLLAGQAGAVPT
-320 GTRIALYTVG
+320 GTRIAIYTVG

-342 NMDNLSLPMGE
+342 NMENLNLPVGE
-353 IKALRLTREPKREF
+353 IQALRLTREPKREF

>member
-1 MNVTAAMSAWR
+1 MT
-12 YDKRLLLSCQPQ
+12 
-24 VNSSPLRMFDRP
+24 DRP
-36 LTLFNGAPRRAL
+36 PTLTHSAPRRAL
-48 WLLAALVS
+48 WVLAALVS
-56 LVHWWVLAEGR
+56 LVHWWVLADGP
-67 WDLGLNNA
+67 WDLGLSQA
-75 TPTRP
+75 SPSQP
-80 PANLVFNTR
+80 PANLVFDTR
-89 RIEVPAPTAS
+89 RIELPAPTPS

-105 IQPARLRVK
+105 IQSARVSAKPSAAQTSAPA
-114 PAATKTAAP
+114 
-123 EASPLPAEAPSILA
+123 ASPLPAEAAPVLA
-137 AAAVLPEPALPPPPV
+137 AAPVLPEPALPEPAAPPLPA
-152 APAEASP
+152 APAEATP
-159 GKTDLQPQAQ
+159 GQTDTQPQAQ
-169 APAVPAEPLPAVAAA
+169 APAAQTGTPPAVAATQSA
-184 QPEPAKV
+184 QSPS
-191 PPALS
+191 ALS
-196 IPSSVRLKYKL
+196 IPSSVRLTYKM

-221 LNWLREANRYESSM
+221 LNWRREANRYESSM

-270 LAVHFDADKG
+270 LAAHFDADKG

-305 QLAGLLGGQADGVPT
+305 QLAGLLAGQAGAVPT

-342 NMDNLSLPMGE
+342 SMENLNLPVGD
-353 IKALRLTREPKREF
+353 IKALRVTREPLREF

-400 SGTSA
+400 SGSSA

>member
-1 MNVTAAMSAWR
+1 
-12 YDKRLLLSCQPQ
+12 
-24 VNSSPLRMFDRP
+24 MFDRP
-36 LTLFNGAPRRAL
+36 LTLFNGTPRRAL

-75 TPTRP
+75 TSTRP

-89 RIEVPAPTAS
+89 RIEVPAPAAS

-245 SMTSVGEVTADGLA
+245 SMTSVGEVTADGLS

-305 QLAGLLGGQADGVPT
+305 QLAGLLGGQAGAVPT

-342 NMDNLSLPMGE
+342 NMENLSLPMGE

>member
-1 MNVTAAMSAWR
+1 M
-12 YDKRLLLSCQPQ
+12 
-24 VNSSPLRMFDRP
+24 
-36 LTLFNGAPRRAL
+36 
-48 WLLAALVS
+48 
-56 LVHWWVLAEGR
+56 
-67 WDLGLNNA
+67 
-75 TPTRP
+75 
-80 PANLVFNTR
+80 
-89 RIEVPAPTAS
+89 
-99 KPAARV
+99 
-105 IQPARLRVK
+105 
-114 PAATKTAAP
+114 
-123 EASPLPAEAPSILA
+123 
-137 AAAVLPEPALPPPPV
+137 
-152 APAEASP
+152 
-159 GKTDLQPQAQ
+159 
-169 APAVPAEPLPAVAAA
+169 
-184 QPEPAKV
+184 
-191 PPALS
+191 
-196 IPSSVRLKYKL
+196 

-221 LNWLREANRYESSM
+221 LNWRREANRYESSM

-270 LAVHFDADKG
+270 LAAHFDADKG

-305 QLAGLLGGQADGVPT
+305 QLAGLLAGQAGAVPT

-342 NMDNLSLPMGE
+342 TMDNLSLPVGD

-400 SGTSA
+400 SGSSE

>member
-1 MNVTAAMSAWR
+1 MT
-12 YDKRLLLSCQPQ
+12 
-24 VNSSPLRMFDRP
+24 DRP
-36 LTLFNGAPRRAL
+36 PTLTHSAPRRAL
-48 WLLAALVS
+48 WVLAALVS
-56 LVHWWVLAEGR
+56 LVHWWVLADGP
-67 WDLGLNNA
+67 WDLGLSQA
-75 TPTRP
+75 SPSQP
-80 PANLVFNTR
+80 PANLVFDTR
-89 RIEVPAPTAS
+89 RIELPAPAPS

-105 IQPARLRVK
+105 IQSARVSAKPSTAQTSAPA
-114 PAATKTAAP
+114 
-123 EASPLPAEAPSILA
+123 ASPLPAEAAPVLA
-137 AAAVLPEPALPPPPV
+137 AAPVLPEPALPEPAAPPLP
-152 APAEASP
+152 AAQAEATP
-159 GKTDLQPQAQ
+159 GQTDSQPQAQ
-169 APAVPAEPLPAVAAA
+169 APAAQTETPPAVAATQSA
-184 QPEPAKV
+184 QSPS
-191 PPALS
+191 ALS
-196 IPSSVRLKYKL
+196 IPSSVRLTYKM

-221 LNWLREANRYESSM
+221 LNWRREANRYESSM

-270 LAVHFDADKG
+270 LAAHFDADKG

-305 QLAGLLGGQADGVPT
+305 QLAGLLAGQAGAVPT

-342 NMDNLSLPMGE
+342 SMENLNLPVGD
-353 IKALRLTREPKREF
+353 IKALRVTREPLREF

-400 SGTSA
+400 SGSSA

>member
-1 MNVTAAMSAWR
+1 MI
-12 YDKRLLLSCQPQ
+12 
-24 VNSSPLRMFDRP
+24 DRP
-36 LTLFNGAPRRAL
+36 LKLIHSAPRRAL
-48 WLLAALVS
+48 WLMAGLVS
-56 LVHWWVLAEGR
+56 LVHWWVLADGP
-67 WDLGLNNA
+67 WDLGLNNVPP
-75 TPTRP
+75 TPL

-89 RIEVPAPTAS
+89 RIEVPPPPAS
-99 KPAARV
+99 KPAAGFIKSARV
-105 IQPARLRVK
+105 RVET
-114 PAATKTAAP
+114 PATKTAAP
-123 EASPLPAEAPSILA
+123 AANPLPAEEPSILA
-137 AAAVLPEPALPPPPV
+137 AVPLRPEPAAAPLPVAQAEALPGQNDVLPPALAPAEQAEPPPV
-152 APAEASP
+152 
-159 GKTDLQPQAQ
+159 
-169 APAVPAEPLPAVAAA
+169 VAAA
-184 QPEPAKV
+184 QPEPAQS
-191 PPALS
+191 PSALS
-196 IPSSVRLKYKL
+196 IPNSVRLSYKM

-270 LAVHFDADKG
+270 LAAHFDADKG

-305 QLAGLLGGQADGVPT
+305 QLAGLLAGQAGAVPT
-320 GTRIALYTVG
+320 GTRIAIYTVG

-342 NMDNLSLPMGE
+342 NMENLNLPVGE

-400 SGTSA
+400 SGTST

>member
-1 MNVTAAMSAWR
+1 MI
-12 YDKRLLLSCQPQ
+12 
-24 VNSSPLRMFDRP
+24 DRP
-36 LTLFNGAPRRAL
+36 LTLIHSAPRRAL
-48 WLLAALVS
+48 WVLAALVS
-56 LVHWWVLAEGR
+56 LMHWWVLADGPL
-67 WDLGLNNA
+67 DLGLNNA

-89 RIEVPAPTAS
+89 HIEVPAPAAG
-99 KPAARV
+99 KPAAGV

-114 PAATKTAAP
+114 PPT
-123 EASPLPAEAPSILA
+123 ASPSPAQAPSIMA
-137 AAAVLPEPALPPPPV
+137 AAPVLPEPAAAPLPVTPV
-152 APAEASP
+152 NASP
-159 GKTDLQPQAQ
+159 GQTDAQSQAQ
-169 APAVPAEPLPAVAAA
+169 APAVPAA
-184 QPEPAKV
+184 QPPVVATAQPALA
-191 PPALS
+191 PSALS
-196 IPSSVRLKYKL
+196 IPSSVRLTYKM
-207 TGLSRGLNYHANGE
+207 TGHWRGLNYHANGE

-270 LAVHFDADKG
+270 LAAHFDADKG

-305 QLAGLLGGQADGVPT
+305 QLAGLLAGQAGEVPT
-320 GTRIALYTVG
+320 GTRIAIYTVG
-330 PRDAETWTFIVE
+330 PRNAETWTFIVE
-342 NMDNLSLPMGE
+342 IMENLKLPVGE

>member
-1 MNVTAAMSAWR
+1 MNVKAKMNDWR
-12 YDKRLLLSCQPQ
+12 YDERRLLSCQLQ
-24 VNSSPLRMFDRP
+24 VNSSPLRMIDRP
-36 LTLFNGAPRRAL
+36 PTLTHSAPSRAL
-48 WLLAALVS
+48 WVLAALVS
-56 LVHWWVLAEGR
+56 LVHWWVLADGPL
-67 WDLGLNNA
+67 DLGLNN
-75 TPTRP
+75 TPPTRP

-89 RIEVPAPTAS
+89 RIEVAV
-99 KPAARV
+99 PAAIKPVAGV
-105 IQPARLRVK
+105 IQAARLRVK
-114 PAATKTAAP
+114 PPA
-123 EASPLPAEAPSILA
+123 ASPSLAQAPSILA
-137 AAAVLPEPALPPPPV
+137 TAPLPPETAAAPVPV
-152 APAEASP
+152 APADASP
-159 GKTDLQPQAQ
+159 SQTEAQPQVQ
-169 APAVPAEPLPAVAAA
+169 APAVQAEPPPLVAAA
-184 QPEPAKV
+184 QPEPAQS
-191 PPALS
+191 PAALS
-196 IPSSVRLKYKL
+196 IPNSVRLTYKM
-207 TGLSRGLNYHANGE
+207 TGLSRGMNYYANGE

-270 LAVHFDADKG
+270 LATHFDADKG

-305 QLAGLLGGQADGVPT
+305 QLAGLLAGQAGAAPT
-320 GTRIALYTVG
+320 GTRIAIYTVG

-342 NMDNLSLPMGE
+342 NMENLNLPVGE

-400 SGTSA
+400 SGSRA